1 MLDKL
6 TVGRSCRRPWST
18 LRHRILARSIL
29 HVMDDADA
37 FAKRY
42 QREVE
47 DVLIFLTRRT
57 WHGEVALELT
67 AETGRHALEPI
78 PP

>member
-1 MLDKL
+1 
-6 TVGRSCRRPWST
+6 
-18 LRHRILARSIL
+18 
-29 HVMDDADA
+29 MDDADA

-57 WHGEVALELT
+57 WHGEAALELT